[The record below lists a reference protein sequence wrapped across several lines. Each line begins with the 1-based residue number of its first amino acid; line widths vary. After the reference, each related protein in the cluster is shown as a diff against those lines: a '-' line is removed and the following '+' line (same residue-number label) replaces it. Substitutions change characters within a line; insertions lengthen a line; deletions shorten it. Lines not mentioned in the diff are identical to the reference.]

1 MWPALVTGLA
11 AFFPIDLGLLACSL
25 AGTNL
30 PGGLFGKGKMFESS
44 QPAKGAFSAVVR
56 RIQVR
61 QFGEPDEEQL
71 HNEEAQLN
79 AGHHIDNPRTPLWL
93 LLIANP
99 HFGLV
104 ICCDSD
110 V

>member
-1 MWPALVTGLA
+1 
-11 AFFPIDLGLLACSL
+11 
-25 AGTNL
+25 
-30 PGGLFGKGKMFESS
+30 MFESS
-44 QPAKGAFSAVVR
+44 QPASGAFSAVVR

-61 QFGEPDEEQL
+61 QFGEPDEEKL
-71 HNEEAQLN
+71 HNERAQLN
-79 AGHHIDNPRTPLWL
+79 AGHGPPFGCCLLRTDYLTL
-93 LLIANP
+93 DSSSHCFGNP